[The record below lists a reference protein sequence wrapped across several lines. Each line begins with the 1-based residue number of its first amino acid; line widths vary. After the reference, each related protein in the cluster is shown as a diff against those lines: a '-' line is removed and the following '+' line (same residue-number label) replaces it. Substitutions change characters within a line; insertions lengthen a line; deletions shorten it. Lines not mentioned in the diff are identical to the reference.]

1 MPRKKVV
8 DPLVTVLEFF
18 EQQPQEICEVASRIV
33 LRTVR
38 QRFPPATAPTKP
50 AKRTRKV
57 GTALVIPPPTPE
69 NTTMLPPVPE
79 PAPRRRR
86 RLRADSPKP
95 PNEATPI
102 VPLQEEVGGDEA
114 YTGE

>member
-1 MPRKKVV
+1 MPRKRTV

-38 QRFPPATAPTKP
+38 QRFPPLSPPVKVR
-50 AKRTRKV
+50 RTQK
-57 GTALVIPPPTPE
+57 TSVIPVALPPIQESTEQPVPPTQ
-69 NTTMLPPVPE
+69 TVS
-79 PAPRRRR
+79 RRKK

-102 VPLQEEVGGDEA
+102 VPLQEQVGEDET
-114 YTGE
+114 YTGD